1 MPTLHDGREV
11 DSYSEEWKHETL
23 ARAVVAIK
31 HVDQRRDW
39 LAAFE
44 KRHGAEAA
52 EKLRATVRALW
63 QRRVTTP

>member
-11 DSYSEEWKHETL
+11 ESYSEEWRHECL
-23 ARAVVAIK
+23 ARAVVAIPA
-31 HVDQRRDW
+31 VDDRRAW

-52 EKLRATVRALW
+52 ERLRTTVAALW
-63 QRRVTTP
+63 KERRP